1 MKRPKPNPSLDLEI
15 SRFIDAPVA
24 LVWEAWTNPEH
35 FKKWFTPKP
44 WETVLAEMDLR
55 PGGQFRTVMRSP
67 DGEEFENPGMFI
79 DVQPERLIAFT
90 DALDT
95 SWRPTANAFFSALI
109 FFEPERGGT
118 RYTAYALHKDEAGC
132 KRHVDMGFHEGW
144 GTALTQLEEVVA
156 GLKAGSA

>member
-35 FKKWFTPKP
+35 FKKWWTPRP
-44 WETVLAEMDLR
+44 WQTVAADMVLR
-55 PGGQFRTVMRSP
+55 PGGLFRTVMRSP
-67 DGEEFENPGMFI
+67 EGKSFDHKGMFI

-90 DALDT
+90 DALDDD
-95 SWRPTANAFFSALI
+95 WRPTSDAFFTALI
-109 FFEPERGGT
+109 YFEPEGDGT

-132 KRHVDMGFHEGW
+132 KRHVEMGFHEGW
-144 GTALTQLEEVVA
+144 GSAFTQLEEVVA
-156 GLKAGSA
+156 GLKATRA